1 MKVLV
6 TGSEGYVG
14 AVLVPMLE
22 AAGHRVTR
30 LDSLLFEG
38 CEVGPLRGDQ
48 PVIRQDFRSAST
60 EWLAGFDGIVH
71 LAALSNDPLS
81 NLDPD
86 LTHEVNHREA
96 VVFARKARDAGV
108 PRFVFSSTCS
118 VYGRQGDDMIDER
131 ATPNPVTAYGVSK
144 LHAEADIAALA
155 TSDFAPVSLRFGT
168 AYGWSDMV
176 RFDLVVNNLVASARL
191 DGTLRLNS
199 DGRAWRPMVHVGDMC
214 AGFVAALGAP
224 ATAISGEVFNIGR
237 TEDNWM
243 IIDLARE
250 ISRHMDGCEILMPE
264 DAVTDT
270 RSYRVDC
277 SKAAT
282 RLPGFAPS
290 WSVEHG
296 IAQVVEEVRGMD
308 EARLRS
314 LFQGRI
320 AHLLALQAAGR
331 LTRDLRLVPA

>member
-1 MKVLV
+1 MKLLV

-14 AVLVPMLE
+14 AALVPMLE

-30 LDSLLFEG
+30 VDSLLFDG
-38 CEVGPLRGDQ
+38 CEVRPLPGRSR
-48 PVIRQDFRSAST
+48 VRRQDFRSIPESDL
-60 EWLAGFDGIVH
+60 EGFDGVVH

-81 NLDPD
+81 NLDPA

-96 VVFARKARDAGV
+96 ALFAQKVRSAGV

-118 VYGRQGDDMIDER
+118 VYGRQGDEMIDES

-144 LHAEADIAALA
+144 LRAEGDIAALA
-155 TSDFAPVSLRFGT
+155 TADFAPVSLRFGT

-214 AGFVAALGAP
+214 AGFLAALEAP
-224 ATAISGEVFNIGR
+224 SGSVSGEVFNIGR

-250 ISRHMDGCEILMPE
+250 ISRLMGDCDIQMPA

-277 SKAAT
+277 SKAAMG
-282 RLPGFAPS
+282 LPAFAPS
-290 WSVEHG
+290 WSVERG
-296 IAQVVEEVRGMD
+296 IAQVVAKVWDLD

-320 AHLLALQAAGR
+320 AHLLALRDAGR
-331 LTRDLRLVPA
+331 LTPDLRLVPA